1 MISVWKGIFGTRT
14 IQNMTKIRCVIQ
26 ENARYCNGKWDFT
39 AAQEAVTRD
48 VEFFFA
54 CKYMYVGNRL
64 FYSCGL
70 SSLAFE

>member
-1 MISVWKGIFGTRT
+1 MISVSNGIFGIRT

-54 CKYMYVGNRL
+54 CKGAFIIYLEG
-64 FYSCGL
+64 GL
-70 SSLAFE
+70 

>member
-48 VEFFFA
+48 VEFFLPVSTCMLGIDYFT
-54 CKYMYVGNRL
+54 VVD
-64 FYSCGL
+64 
-70 SSLAFE
+70 LAP